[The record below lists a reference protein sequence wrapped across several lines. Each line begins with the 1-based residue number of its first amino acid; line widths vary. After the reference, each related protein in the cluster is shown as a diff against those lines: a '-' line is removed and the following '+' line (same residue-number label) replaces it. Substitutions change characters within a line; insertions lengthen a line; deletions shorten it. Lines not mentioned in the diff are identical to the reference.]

1 MRTTQAKYG
10 VIAGSAVMEE
20 QHHREQMTRLTSQIL
35 LVYIGVYMVV
45 AFTKVYIGVYKVV
58 MFTKEQ

>member
-1 MRTTQAKYG
+1 
-10 VIAGSAVMEE
+10 MEE

-45 AFTKVYIGVYKVV
+45 MFTRGLHWCLQGCDVYKGAVSFAARLGGLRDV
-58 MFTKEQ
+58 